1 MFTMMPWGRVSD
13 RYGRK
18 PVLVA
23 SLVGLTSFLDH
34 QIFECLLG
42 TLSILFVALAGRRRR
57 IRRPGP

>member
-23 SLVGLTSFLDH
+23 SLVGLTFTTGSFGFS
-34 QIFECLLG
+34 QNVWQMILLRCASG
-42 TLSILFVALAGRRRR
+42 LFSGSVV
-57 IRRPGP
+57 